1 MRESEFLLRIRPYL
15 YEKEGLVSS
24 ADEDCA
30 VIAEGQAFRLYTVD
44 ALVEDIHFKWSYFT
58 PYALGFKLAAVNL
71 SDIAAMGGIPEWAL
85 LTLGFPEPPRGDF
98 IEGFYRGLV
107 EGLSRFGAR
116 LVGGDTVRSPV
127 FWAALFLSGRTENPI
142 LRKGASPGDLIYV
155 SRSLGASAAALRYFL
170 SGEEPPEFLRK
181 AHLFPEPEI
190 SLGRLL
196 SEKALASAMMDVSDG
211 LLLDL
216 SKLCRTSE
224 VGAEIEEVPVAP
236 GATEEEALS
245 GGEDYALIF
254 TVPKEKERFLLES
267 VDRPLYRLG
276 KIISQKEKIYLY
288 GRPVAPEGFDHFE
301 LG

>member
-15 YEKEGLVSS
+15 YEKGGLVRS

-98 IEGFYRGLV
+98 IEEFYGGLV

-170 SGEEPPEFLRK
+170 SGEKPPEFLRK

-254 TVPKEKERFLLES
+254 TVPKEKEKSLLES

-276 KIISQKEKIYLY
+276 KIISQKGKIYLY